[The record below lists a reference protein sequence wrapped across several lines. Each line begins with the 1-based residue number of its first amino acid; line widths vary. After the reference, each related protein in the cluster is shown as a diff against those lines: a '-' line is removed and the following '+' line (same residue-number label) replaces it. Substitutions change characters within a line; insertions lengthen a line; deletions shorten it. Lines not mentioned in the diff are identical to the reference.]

1 VSQSVNTSKKEKHTM
16 EQQMQ
21 QGQTIPAEVA
31 QLATPSRVGTPLK
44 RYRPFSYARMVFAI
58 VLFVFAVFPFLFAF
72 AFARISSTTAI
83 VLGVIALLLVG
94 LGMLLLLARGKRA
107 TTLYLCTDGVI
118 SLGKGQAEAIR
129 WDQVASIVRQY
140 SAFSSWSYFESAD
153 SLVDLVSDEMLSVS
167 NRYYSIRW
175 LDLFRAD
182 GTFLRLDL
190 MLPFKYREAA
200 RSIEGAIT
208 QRLLPQLIAAYDAGD
223 PVAFPI
229 QFGRPDSI
237 TVSTQGIT
245 LRGETLPW
253 HELKQVAV
261 PFNKPFIEIK
271 KEGKLFSWKTIKV
284 MYMPNVCVFAGLI
297 GQAAGGQK
305 VKA

>member
-1 VSQSVNTSKKEKHTM
+1 M

-21 QGQTIPAEVA
+21 QGQGQTIPAEIA
-31 QLATPSRVGTPLK
+31 QLATTSRVGTPLK
-44 RYRPFSYARMVFAI
+44 RYRPFSMARMVFAI
-58 VLFVFAVFPFLFAF
+58 LFFIFAGSCLFIA
-72 AFARISSTTAI
+72 AIGGISSTTAI
-83 VLGVIALLLVG
+83 VFGVIALLLVG
-94 LGMLLLLARGKRA
+94 LAMLLLLVRGKRA
-107 TTLYLCTDGVI
+107 TTLYLYTDGVI
-118 SLGKGQAEAIR
+118 SLRKGQAEAIR

-140 SAFSSWSYFESAD
+140 SAYSDWDYYRATESLAG
-153 SLVDLVSDEMLSVS
+153 LVLDALPGEG
-167 NRYYSIRW
+167 NRNYVPRW

-182 GTFLRLDL
+182 GTLLRLDL
-190 MLPFKYREAA
+190 MLPLKYREFA

-229 QFGRPDSI
+229 QFGQPDSI
-237 TVSTQGIT
+237 TVSKQGIT

-261 PFNKPFIEIK
+261 PFNKPFIQIK
-271 KEGKLFSWKTIKV
+271 KEGKFLSWKTIKV

-297 GQAAGGQK
+297 GYAAGGQK
-305 VKA
+305 VKV